1 LNWAGGEEMM
11 RMMPLLV
18 LNRASRIAPYEQI
31 SAQIRILIVSD
42 QLYPGSLL
50 PSVRQLARDL
60 GVVPNTVARAYNELE
75 REGLVVISARR
86 GVVVAESSVERKEE
100 EKRRQLKQLV
110 ANFLASVK
118 ALDVSIDDI
127 YGEIQRQWEV
137 PSQTTN

>member
-1 LNWAGGEEMM
+1 MM

-18 LNRASRIAPYEQI
+18 LNRTSRIAPYEQI
-31 SAQIRILIVSD
+31 SAQIRTLIVSD

>member
-1 LNWAGGEEMM
+1 MM
-11 RMMPLLV
+11 RIMPLLV

-31 SAQIRILIVSD
+31 SAQIRTLIVSD